1 MMRGAHV
8 GTLMTPTPVCCDP
21 YELLIVARDR
31 MAQHKVRHLAVVDA
45 EKLVGVVSARDIDA
59 LKRCPYTPLARATV
73 ADAMEPH
80 VFAVAPTTPVGDV
93 AATMAAKRYGSAIV
107 VDKVGAPL
115 GIFTTVDALRAV
127 ITLLHVRGRVEVSN
141 GRGSQSAA
149 RRGGPL
155 ARKRS

>member
-1 MMRGAHV
+1 MRGPHV

-31 MAQHKVRHLAVVDA
+31 MAQHKVRHLAVVDS
-45 EKLVGVVSARDIDA
+45 EKLVGVVSARDIDT
-59 LKRCPYTPLARATV
+59 LERCPHTPLAQATV

-127 ITLLHVRGRVEVSN
+127 VTLLHVRRVEVSN
-141 GRGSQSAA
+141 RRGSQSAA
-149 RRGGPL
+149 RRRGPL